1 MQRRDTAPVEAT
13 TGNETARTEHPP
25 QGQDTPS
32 TKSSLSDP
40 RRKSQ
45 GLKRESPF
53 QLSENKLQPSENKT
67 SATASD
73 CPPQP
78 QAFKR
83 YLSIG
88 GSITPQSD
96 GNATTKATETK
107 RSKPKA
113 KRLSQPNI
121 NDAETPSRRISSQR
135 HPPAPTSKWRPT
147 IPSSDEIDAT
157 ISPHIVPEI
166 FGQDPDILP
175 KPSILKPS
183 KTFSAEDS
191 GLKQFAMEG
200 EPSADMRVPTPD
212 SKSASSRPSSEAVL
226 APRQRMISIAEHVVT
241 MEGNKISGATFKDSR
256 LSTSS
261 SEDDEEATKIR
272 EEFKRLK
279 NLLLV
284 SIAVNSVFGG
294 VTNFF
299 LGPAMAS
306 RLFKMGSAASLKEMS
321 SLQWCLVNIP
331 AVLTTSA
338 CSLGYVTYAGIF
350 SWHSE
355 ATKRAERD
363 AMERNAEKKK
373 ELGTYSFADGTLWY
387 VLSALGLFYSGWL
400 YATASSEFTTL
411 PPLCGVVLLLSVLP
425 RQKGHRFWCSGR
437 RLLDSDAVRGSVSWT
452 LLLFCGSG
460 SLLSQMAVRHN
471 LFQAVF
477 ENVDAAFWK
486 DQSTVTIQLLIS
498 FLAAFFAE
506 VISSLPLCDLLLP
519 IVVEIAS
526 VSTTNPV
533 LYAIPVVAAA
543 STNLIFPLSIPV
555 VIMRNSVEMP
565 ITESVAV
572 GLALKVVLVVCVV
585 LSTNTLGRLMF
596 TSEGIHSVASSEHT
610 AAYNVTNV
618 STLV

>member
-272 EEFKRLK
+272 D
-279 NLLLV
+279 
-284 SIAVNSVFGG
+284 
-294 VTNFF
+294 
-299 LGPAMAS
+299 
-306 RLFKMGSAASLKEMS
+306 AASLKEMS